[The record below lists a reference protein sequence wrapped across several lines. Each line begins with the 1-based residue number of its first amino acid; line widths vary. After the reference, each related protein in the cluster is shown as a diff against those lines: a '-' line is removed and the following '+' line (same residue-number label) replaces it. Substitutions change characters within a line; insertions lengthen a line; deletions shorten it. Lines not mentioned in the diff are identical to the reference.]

1 MKPTSLIAAALL
13 TVAALSLAGC
23 GPDEPGST
31 AAPTQNTND
40 QMVKFAQCMRQQGID
55 IPDPQGGKLD
65 ITVSGGADTK
75 AKFDAA
81 LQVCQKYMPKEMPGG
96 ASDKDRDHA
105 LKMVECLRKRGI
117 NALDPPPGSAAV
129 QVEGK
134 PGDQSKAEQAQ
145 QACQKE
151 VEG

>member
-1 MKPTSLIAAALL
+1 MKPTLLLAAGLL
-13 TVAALSLAGC
+13 TAATLALAGWAS
-23 GPDEPGST
+23 DEPGS
-31 AAPTQNTND
+31 AAATTQNSND
-40 QMVKFAQCMRQQGID
+40 QMVKFAQCMRGEGID

-81 LQVCQKYMPKEMPGG
+81 LQICQKYMPKEMPGG
-96 ASDKDRDHA
+96 ASDKDRDRA

-129 QVEGK
+129 QVQGK
-134 PGDQSKAEQAQ
+134 PGDQAMAEQAR

-151 VEG
+151 VGG